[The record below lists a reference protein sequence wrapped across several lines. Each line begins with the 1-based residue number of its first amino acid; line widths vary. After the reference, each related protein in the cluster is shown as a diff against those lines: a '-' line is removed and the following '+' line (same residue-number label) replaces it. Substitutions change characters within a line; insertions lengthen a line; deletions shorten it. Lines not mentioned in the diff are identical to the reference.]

1 MPPRSDENTGSAR
14 EPRPLRARRLYQT
27 QARLVALDRTESEA
41 AMIHRILARPTSTQA
56 SRRTAGA
63 PAPAVWS
70 DVSEDPGAIRDE
82 SPGVIA
88 SIGASALRVAQEI
101 GGIVLLT
108 GQVVRALI
116 PPRIDGRELWRH
128 LHKMGYRSVPIVML
142 TALFAGGLM
151 MLQSGPFVKRFGATS
166 LAGWFAGYAVLREIG
181 PILIALMFS
190 GRVGA
195 NNTAELSTMT
205 VTEQLDGLRALAID
219 PVRFLVVPR
228 VIAMVVTLLALTVIG
243 DLVALAG
250 ASITARAMLDIEW
263 STLLHSFA
271 DNLRPYDLLHG
282 LYKSI
287 AFGAAIAVSSCYFG
301 VTVRGGA
308 VGVGRAVNAAV
319 VAAAVSIMLLD
330 FFLTYLTG

>member
-1 MPPRSDENTGSAR
+1 
-14 EPRPLRARRLYQT
+14 
-27 QARLVALDRTESEA
+27 
-41 AMIHRILARPTSTQA
+41 MITNLGT
-56 SRRTAGA
+56 
-63 PAPAVWS
+63 
-70 DVSEDPGAIRDE
+70 GAIR
-82 SPGVIA
+82 
-88 SIGASALRVAQEI
+88 VAQDV
-101 GGIVLLT
+101 GGIVVLT
-108 GQVVRALI
+108 GQVLRALV
-116 PPRIDGRELWRH
+116 PRPGAAGAWIDGRELVKN
-128 LHKMGYRSVPIVML
+128 LHKMGNRSVPIVVL
-142 TALFAGGLM
+142 TAFFAGALM
-151 MLQSGPFVKRFGATS
+151 VVQAGPFVKKFGATGV
-166 LAGWFAGYAVLREIG
+166 AGYGAGYAVLREIG

-228 VIAMVVTLLALTVIG
+228 VLAMIVMLVALTVIG

-250 ASITARAMLDIEW
+250 AALIGRLMLDIDF
-263 STLLHSFA
+263 STMYQSFTQY
-271 DNLRPYDLLHG
+271 LKPYDFLHG
-282 LYKSI
+282 VYKSI
-287 AFGAAIAVSSCYFG
+287 AFGVAIAMTSCYFG

>member
-1 MPPRSDENTGSAR
+1 VVTA
-14 EPRPLRARRLYQT
+14 
-27 QARLVALDRTESEA
+27 
-41 AMIHRILARPTSTQA
+41 ARPGVV
-56 SRRTAGA
+56 AG
-63 PAPAVWS
+63 
-70 DVSEDPGAIRDE
+70 
-82 SPGVIA
+82 
-88 SIGASALRVAQEI
+88 IGASAIRVAQEV

-108 GQVVRALI
+108 AEVARALV
-116 PPRIDGRELWRH
+116 PPRVDRRELTRN
-128 LHKMGYRSVPIVML
+128 LYKMGNRSVAIVVL

-151 MLQSGPFVKRFGATS
+151 SLQTGPFVKRFGATG
-166 LAGWFAGYAVLREIG
+166 LAGWGAGYAVLREIG

-195 NNTAELSTMT
+195 NNTAELATMT

-219 PVRFLVVPR
+219 PIRFLVVPR
-228 VIAMVVTLLALTVIG
+228 VLAMVVMLTALTVIG

-250 ASITARAMLDIEW
+250 AALVGRVLLDIEW
-263 STLLHSFA
+263 STMFHSFA
-271 DNLRPYDLLHG
+271 DNLRPYDFLHG
-282 LYKSI
+282 VYKSI

-319 VAAAVSIMLLD
+319 VAAAASIMLLD